1 MVCKKKYRD
10 YLKILSIIPARG
22 GSKSVPRKN
31 IVKVNGFP
39 LISYTIKA
47 ALMADC
53 LTDIVVSTDDPE
65 IAEIS
70 KKFGAQIPF
79 VRPLDLASDEAQSAP
94 VIGHALDFMEKL
106 NGFKYD
112 AILMLQPTSPLR
124 TSQHIQESIDL
135 FKSQECD
142 SVVSVVS
149 VGGNHPFRMK
159 RLVNNHLVNYVD
171 QGFWNMKPRQSL
183 PDVYIRNG
191 AIYLISREA
200 FLQQQQLIGDKC
212 LGYVMNDS
220 ESTNI
225 DTPIDL
231 KIAEL
236 LLKEKSEN

>member
-1 MVCKKKYRD
+1 MN
-10 YLKILSIIPARG
+10 ILAIIPARG

-31 IVKVNGFP
+31 IVKVNGRP
-39 LISYTIKA
+39 LISYTISA
-47 ALMADC
+47 ALMVDR
-53 LTDIVVSTDDPE
+53 LTDVVVSTDDPE

-70 KKFGAQIPF
+70 RELGAQVPF
-79 VRPLDLASDEAQSAP
+79 VRPVDLASDQAQSAP
-94 VIGHALDFMEKL
+94 VIEHALYFMEKIKGL
-106 NGFKYD
+106 KYD

-124 TSQHIQESIDL
+124 TSQHIEESLDL
-135 FKSQECD
+135 FTSQECD
-142 SVVSVVS
+142 SVVSIVS

-159 RLVNNHLVNYVD
+159 RLIDNQLVNYID
-171 QGFWNMKPRQSL
+171 QGFWDMRPRQSL

-191 AIYLISREA
+191 AIYLISRDV
-200 FLQQQQLIGDKC
+200 FMHQHQLIGDKC

-236 LLKEKSEN
+236 LLNEKECK

>member
-10 YLKILSIIPARG
+10 HVKILAIIPARG

-31 IVKVNGFP
+31 IANVNGNP

-53 LTDIVVSTDDPE
+53 LTDIVVSTDDTE

-79 VRPLDLASDEAQSAP
+79 IRPLDLASDEAQSAP
-94 VIGHALDFMEKL
+94 VIEHALYFMEKL
-106 NGFKYD
+106 KGIKYD
-112 AILMLQPTSPLR
+112 AVLMLQPTSPLR
-124 TSQHIQESIDL
+124 TSQHIQESLEL
-135 FKSQECD
+135 FNSQECD

-149 VGGNHPFRMK
+149 VGGSHPLRMK

-171 QGFWNMKPRQSL
+171 QGFWNMQPRQSL

-191 AIYLISREA
+191 AIYLISRES
-200 FLQQQQLIGDKC
+200 FLRQKQLIGDSC
-212 LGYVMNDS
+212 LGYIMNDS

-236 LLKEKSEN
+236 LLKEKS